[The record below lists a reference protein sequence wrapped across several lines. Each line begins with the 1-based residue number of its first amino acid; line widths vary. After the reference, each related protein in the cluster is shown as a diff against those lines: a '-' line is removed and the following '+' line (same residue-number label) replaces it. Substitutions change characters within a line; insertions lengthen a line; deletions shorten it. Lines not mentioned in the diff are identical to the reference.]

1 MQTHLVDELRHDH
14 VFLGE
19 HHDRNARKTWLVIGL
34 CTAMMAAEIGGGLA
48 FGSMALVADGLHMST
63 HAGALLIAAL
73 AYTYARRHANDERF
87 SFGTGKFGDLAAFT
101 SAVVLAMIALL
112 IGYES
117 IQRLL
122 NPVHIAFG
130 QAIPLAAV
138 GLVVNLLSA
147 WLLRYDHHHGH
158 EHHEHGD
165 HDHDHEH
172 HHEHGPARH
181 HDLNLRAAYVHVL
194 ADAAVSV
201 LALVGLVSARQF
213 GLVWM
218 DPAMGIVGS
227 LVIASWSLGLIRAAG
242 AVLLDMRTAGG
253 LAEQIT
259 HELETEMDRITDLHV
274 WRIGPG
280 HSSAVVSMV
289 CDQPLPPSAYK
300 RRLSAIPGLSH
311 VTVEVEPRRPS

>member
-122 NPVHIAFG
+122 NPVYIAFG

-147 WLLRYDHHHGH
+147 WLLRDDHHHGH

-165 HDHDHEH
+165 HHHDHEH